1 MGHAG
6 VRLRG
11 AWTGGGDAAAIG
23 PDSGWGL
30 SLGESASIPE
40 YANPEPVRGPEA
52 EAGLPADFQC
62 SPGLAAK
69 SRVPVSTPRKALD
82 SELKE
87 PSLQTA
93 YPRRDGGR
101 ARSPARALRAEAR
114 AGAAGVA

>member
-1 MGHAG
+1 MAAF
-6 VRLRG
+6 G
-11 AWTGGGDAAAIG
+11 A
-23 PDSGWGL
+23 DSGWGL

-52 EAGLPADFQC
+52 EAGLPADLQC
-62 SPGLAAK
+62 SPGLAATVRK

-82 SELKE
+82 SELKV

-101 ARSPARALRAEAR
+101 ARSPARAFRAEAR